1 MTSFEKAEIRR
12 LPKKYR
18 PMGFFGYVWH
28 TLLYIIPVLG
38 FILMIWGA
46 CNDRNI
52 SRRSFAR
59 SFLFSGIFVAAIGL
73 AYVMIVAALGYVD
86 LGSLVTKVSDLIP
99 EAVKKLI
106 AKK

>member
-18 PMGFFGYVWH
+18 PMGFCGYFWH

-38 FILMIWGA
+38 LILLIWGA
-46 CNDRNI
+46 CNDKNV

-59 SFLFSGIFVAAIGL
+59 SFLFTSILVAAITVVYVL
-73 AYVMIVAALGYVD
+73 ALVALDFVKLDPLVD
-86 LGSLVTKVSDLIP
+86 TVGNLLAP
-99 EAVKKLI
+99 VKKLLGR
-106 AKK
+106 